1 MSSKGLECQPRALFG
16 DDQPL
21 LFRVR
26 SQVSQTHVTLRLRMQ
41 ETLLPTLAVCGRP
54 QNHDFDFLKE
64 HEPFDHGFYAGPF
77 GVCNVKPGT

>member
-1 MSSKGLECQPRALFG
+1 
-16 DDQPL
+16 
-21 LFRVR
+21 
-26 SQVSQTHVTLRLRMQ
+26 MQ